1 MKGKRILVGIMA
13 ISLGL
18 GMAGSALAQR
28 GGGQGGSSMMQR
40 DGMGGASSMG
50 TRERSRDMVQDHRQV
65 GDRQQMERQSRHE
78 SAQRQG
84 EPGGNEGSRDRQQA
98 ETREQHMERS
108 RLMEQP
114 QGEAHR
120 GPSEQANRAAHEAV
134 AHHGEG
140 TGTAAAVHAVNPS
153 QSTVEE
159 RKEVEVGQ

>member
-1 MKGKRILVGIMA
+1 MNGKRILVGIMA
-13 ISLGL
+13 LSLGL
-18 GMAGSALAQR
+18 GMAGSAMAQR

-65 GDRQQMERQSRHE
+65 EDRQQMERQYRHE

-84 EPGGNEGSRDRQQA
+84 ESDRNEASRNRQQA
-98 ETREQHMERS
+98 ETREQQMERS

-114 QGEAHR
+114 QGEANR
-120 GPSEQANRAAHEAV
+120 GPAEQANRTAHEAEEN
-134 AHHGEG
+134 HGEG

-153 QSTVEE
+153 QSSVEE
-159 RKEVEVGQ
+159 RKEVEVGR

>member
-1 MKGKRILVGIMA
+1 MNGKRILVGIMA
-13 ISLGL
+13 LSLGL
-18 GMAGSALAQR
+18 GMAGSAMAQR
-28 GGGQGGSSMMQR
+28 GGGQGGSSMTQR

-65 GDRQQMERQSRHE
+65 GDRQQMERQYRHE

-84 EPGGNEGSRDRQQA
+84 EPGRNEGSRNRQQA
-98 ETREQHMERS
+98 EVGEQRMERS

-114 QGEAHR
+114 QAEANR
-120 GPSEQANRAAHEAV
+120 GPAEQASPAAHEAV

-153 QSTVEE
+153 QSTMEE
-159 RKEVEVGQ
+159 RKEIEVGQ